1 MKALII
7 LIIALVLGLFADY
20 ANART
25 RTIVVGVDQVAD
37 VKTALGIATKVLLEE
52 NPTASPIIGDMGA
65 FRIESID
72 KGYAI
77 KPLRY
82 GAKTNFFISTKER
95 SYIVRLM
102 TTVQDQADYVVYLL
116 PTKSADSVAKSKSV
130 IYKDYK
136 RIKKENELILI
147 LKKIGKTS
155 DGYIIL
161 EFSLNSASEQM
172 ASFEKFKIKQG
183 KAYKTIHNLI
193 LSHRWMT
200 PDKPISGW
208 MTIKMTDLDSYLPL
222 AIEIQ
227 TKDINSFLRLEI
239 PKEVLWLK

>member
-1 MKALII
+1 MKFLII
-7 LIIALVLGLFADY
+7 VILLAIFALSAEY
-20 ANART
+20 ASART

-37 VKTALGIATKVLLEE
+37 VRTALGIATKVLLEE
-52 NPTASPIIGDMGA
+52 NPTAAPIVGDLGA

-82 GAKTNFFISTKER
+82 GAKTNFFISLKDR
-95 SYIVRLM
+95 SYIVRL
-102 TTVQDQADYVVYLL
+102 TTTMQDQADYVVYLVPRL
-116 PTKSADSVAKSKSV
+116 SAKVETPV
-130 IYKDYK
+130 QYKDYK
-136 RIKKENELILI
+136 KIKKENELIFI

-161 EFSLNSASEQM
+161 EFSLNSSSEQR

-183 KAYKTIHNLI
+183 KSYRMIHSLI

-208 MTIKMTDLDSYLPL
+208 LTIRLDDLDSGLPL
-222 AIEIQ
+222 TIEVQ
-227 TKDINSFLRLEI
+227 TKDQNKFLKLEI
-239 PKEVLWLK
+239 PKEVLWKK

>member
-1 MKALII
+1 MKFLMIII
-7 LIIALVLGLFADY
+7 LLAIFALSAEY
-20 ANART
+20 ASART

-37 VKTALGIATKVLLEE
+37 VRTALGIATKVLLEE
-52 NPTASPIIGDMGA
+52 NPTVAPIVGDLGA

-82 GAKTNFFISTKER
+82 GAKTNFFISLKDR
-95 SYIVRLM
+95 SYIVRL
-102 TTVQDQADYVVYLL
+102 TTTMQDQADYVVYLVPRL
-116 PTKSADSVAKSKSV
+116 SAKVETPV
-130 IYKDYK
+130 QYKDYK
-136 RIKKENELILI
+136 KIKKENELIFI

-161 EFSLNSASEQM
+161 EFSLNSSSEQR

-183 KAYKTIHNLI
+183 KSYRTIHSLI

-208 MTIKMTDLDSYLPL
+208 LTIRLDDLDSGLPL
-222 AIEIQ
+222 TIEVQ
-227 TKDINSFLRLEI
+227 TKDQNKFLKLEI
-239 PKEVLWLK
+239 PMEVLWKK